1 MEMTTAFDNRNL
13 NERTY
18 LYLRDKIF
26 RNELEPGARINY
38 EELIEELGVSRTP
51 LRDALNRLQ
60 QDGLIEVKPR
70 SGTFVSTPK
79 PKDIEEI
86 YDLRKGL
93 ESLAI
98 ELAVPRIPKH
108 ILEQLLNEMREI
120 EMEIQKGNMPLFFQ
134 SDRKLHR
141 TIIQYSG
148 NQRLI
153 SFMETLEVQIKW
165 FGIIMTKNF
174 DRPLQANE
182 MHKKFLTAMYNGDV
196 VQAKK
201 TMEQH
206 IEEIKSHIMSD
217 YS

>member
-1 MEMTTAFDNRNL
+1 MNAAFDNRNL

-38 EELIEELGVSRTP
+38 EELIEELGISRTP

-86 YDLRKGL
+86 YDLRKGM
-93 ESLAI
+93 ESLAV
-98 ELAVPRIPKH
+98 ELAAPHIP
-108 ILEQLLNEMREI
+108 EYVYEELLADVDEVEEEI
-120 EMEIQKGNMPLFFQ
+120 RKGNIQPFFE

-141 TIIQYSG
+141 TIVQYSG

-153 SFMETLEVQIKW
+153 NFMETLEVQIKW
-165 FGIIMTKNF
+165 FGIIITKNSA
-174 DRPLQANE
+174 RPLQANK
-182 MHKKFLTAMYNGDV
+182 MHKKLLTAMNNGDIEE
-196 VQAKK
+196 AKK
-201 TMEQH
+201 LMGQH
-206 IEEIKSHIMSD
+206 IEEIKNHIIGD
-217 YS
+217 YT